1 MSEVIMFGQLFLAA
15 FLGLVVGTERALVA
29 KQSAGMRTFALVS
42 LGACLFTLA
51 GTAVGGQYLG
61 YVNFDPTRV
70 MSAIVQGVGFIG
82 AGLMFVQGNSVHG
95 ITTAAGLWV
104 SAALGVLVAVGMY
117 SLAIFAA
124 ALTLLIFFGMW
135 HLEKAFKTWYH
146 GIADDE

>member
-1 MSEVIMFGQLFLAA
+1 MFGQLFLAA

-29 KQSAGMRTFALVS
+29 RQSAGMRTFALVS

-51 GTAVGGQYLG
+51 GIATGGQYLG

-70 MSAIVQGVGFIG
+70 MAAIVQGVGFIG

-104 SAALGVLVAVGMY
+104 SAALGVLVAIGLY
-117 SLAIFAA
+117 PLAIFAA
-124 ALTLLIFFGMW
+124 ALTLLIFFGLWYIEHM
-135 HLEKAFKTWYH
+135 FKTWYYS
-146 GIADDE
+146 GANDE

>member
-1 MSEVIMFGQLFLAA
+1 MNEVIMFAQLFLAA

-29 KQSAGMRTFALVS
+29 RQSAGMRTFALVS

-51 GTAVGGQYLG
+51 GVAVGGQYLG

-70 MSAIVQGVGFIG
+70 MSAIIQGVGFIG
-82 AGLMFVQGNSVHG
+82 AGLMFVQGNAVHG

-104 SAALGVLVAVGMY
+104 SAAIGVLVGVGMY

-124 ALTLLIFFGMW
+124 ALTLLVFFGLW
-135 HLEKAFKTWYH
+135 HIENSFKNWYH
-146 GIADDE
+146 GFVDDE

>member
-1 MSEVIMFGQLFLAA
+1 MNEVVMFGQLFLAA

-51 GTAVGGQYLG
+51 GIAVGGQYLG

-70 MSAIVQGVGFIG
+70 MAAIVQGVGFIG
-82 AGLMFVQGNSVHG
+82 AGLMFVQGRSVHG

-117 SLAIFAA
+117 PLAIFAA
-124 ALTLLIFFGMW
+124 ALTLLIFFGLW
-135 HLEKAFKTWYH
+135 YIEHAFKTWYH
-146 GIADDE
+146 GTSDEE